1 MQHEID
7 TAVIEL
13 PLLLSEGQDSP
24 VLALDDA
31 QLHQVVG
38 GLPAIG
44 GDNTPILL
52 GPNTGW

>member
-38 GLPAIG
+38 GLGP
-44 GDNTPILL
+44 NTGWSMLL